1 MSENGVVDWF
11 ERLDLQQY
19 LKGFVQRVGH
29 NINDTF
35 LWALV
40 IENIILHLRMQGF
53 NQLSELALMTK
64 RDFEG
69 IVMDVDHVRRLEQ
82 GAKLLREK
90 RKLLQ
95 F

>member
-1 MSENGVVDWF
+1 MTHFF
-11 ERLDLQQY
+11 E
-19 LKGFVQRVGH
+19 
-29 NINDTF
+29 
-35 LWALV
+35 LWS
-40 IENIILHLRMQGF
+40 LRIFSSLLNMQGF

>member
-19 LKGFVQRVGH
+19 LKGFVQRVRH
-29 NINDTF
+29 YIINDAF

-40 IENIILHLRMQGF
+40 IENILLLCIQGF